1 MGYEK
6 EQMIVREERARE
18 RARENGHICVCGEP
32 LLTAKERTAGL
43 CSRCEH
49 NLSKD
54 D

>member
-18 RARENGHICVCGEP
+18 GARLNGDVCVCGEP
-32 LLTAKERTAGL
+32 LLTAKERSSRL
-43 CSRCEH
+43 CSRCDH